1 MKNLATPR
9 APAAPLNAAMY
20 ESHYLTATDPA
31 GGRALWLR
39 HTTLKRPGE
48 PARPTVWVTWFQRPG
63 AHPRALRVTAAEPPS
78 DPTGAWARSR
88 LGELSPG
95 HASGAIEGASWS
107 LAWEAPMAEV
117 PYLPSRWLYDRPIPR
132 SNGAALIPSATVH
145 GTLTLD
151 GEAPVSVDGWDL
163 MVGHNWGSEHADHW
177 TWVHAGGLGVDR
189 SGWFDL
195 ALARVKVGPLLT
207 PWAAGGA
214 VDLNGRTFRTR
225 VRGSVRREVE
235 GESTLLTVPLAG
247 GAALELRVTAPD
259 ADTVSWD
266 YASPR
271 GPGRTV
277 RNCSIADGSL
287 TLRQDRFAQKLEI
300 KGRVAVEHGSPAS

>member
-9 APAAPLNAAMY
+9 APSAPLSKALY

-39 HTTLKRPGE
+39 HTAVKRPGE
-48 PARPTVWVTWFQRPG
+48 PALPTVWATWFERSGARPRG
-63 AHPRALRVTAAEPPS
+63 LRATAAEPLS
-78 DPTGAWARSR
+78 NAEGAWARSR

-95 HASGAIEGASWS
+95 GASGAIEGASWS
-107 LAWEAPMAEV
+107 LAWEAPIAEV
-117 PYLPSRWLYDRPIPR
+117 PYLPARWMYDRAIPR

-145 GTLTLD
+145 GTVALD
-151 GEAPVSVDGWDL
+151 GEEPVSVDGWDL
-163 MVGHNWGSEHADHW
+163 MVGHNWGSEHAYHW
-177 TWVHAGGLGVDR
+177 TWVHAGGLEDDR

-195 ALARVKVGPLLT
+195 ALARVKIGPMLT

-214 VDLNGRTFRTR
+214 VHLKHRTFRTSPR
-225 VRGSVRREVE
+225 SRVRREVE
-235 GESTLLTVPLAG
+235 GESTILVVPLAG
-247 GAALELRVTAPD
+247 GATLELRVTAAD
-259 ADTVSWD
+259 KDTVSWD

-287 TLRQDRFAQKLEI
+287 ALRADRSEQVLEI
-300 KGRVAVEHGSPAS
+300 DGRVAVEHGSPAS